1 MASKIPA
8 NGSVPTVFIA
18 GIAVGV
24 APPVPKGQKDPCR
37 HRRNKKKK
45 QTFVVYMAVEKGSS
59 GPTAKY
65 YVGRTR
71 GTGTVTQIINNRERG
86 HHRTDIG
93 SLKPVCIT
101 DSYSACR
108 GAEQKHYADMASKG
122 KVITTKRAKG
132 RGKQIAPISPDN
144 PKKADYMACAKASAQ
159 PSPPRCA
166 VCAA

>member
-8 NGSVPTVFIA
+8 TGSVPTVHVA
-18 GIAVGV
+18 GVAMGV

-45 QTFVVYMAVEKGSS
+45 QKFVVYMAAEKG
-59 GPTAKY
+59 GTGKF

-71 GTGTVTQIINNRERG
+71 GTGTVKQITLNRQRG

-93 SLKPVCIT
+93 SLNAVCVT

-108 GAEQKHYADMASKG
+108 GAEQKHLADIVAKG
-122 KVITTKRAKG
+122 KAISAPRKKG
-132 RGKQIAPISPDN
+132 RGKQIAPVKSDN
-144 PKKADYMACAKASAQ
+144 PKKQDYLDCAKASAQ
-159 PSPPRCA
+159 PSPPGCSI
-166 VCAA
+166 CAA

>member
-1 MASKIPA
+1 MASKVPP
-8 NGSVPTVFIA
+8 NGSVPTVFVA
-18 GIAVGV
+18 GLALGV
-24 APPVPKGQKDPCR
+24 APPVANGQKDPCR

-45 QTFVVYMAVEKGSS
+45 KTFVVYLAAEKGST
-59 GPTAKY
+59 GKF

-71 GTGTVTQIINNRERG
+71 GTGTVAQIITNRQRG

-93 SLKPVCIT
+93 GLTPVCVT

-108 GAEQKHYADMASKG
+108 GAEQKHYAHLAAQG
-122 KVITTKRAKG
+122 KVITAPRAKG
-132 RGKQIAPISPDN
+132 RGKQIAPINADN
-144 PKKADYMACAKASAQ
+144 AKKADYLACAKDSAQ